1 MNYSITKN
9 GKPLDKKLYTI
20 DEKTKT
26 FSSNESGLVLD
37 FSNEYGWVF
46 DTGSSCTFK
55 TGPDCTFKTSFY
67 CTFKTSSDCT
77 FDTGSNCIFKTGS
90 DCTFDTGPDCTF
102 DTGPDCTFNTS
113 YYCTFDTG
121 SNCIFKTGSDCT
133 FDTGPDCT
141 FNTGSDCTFNT
152 SYKCVVVRRD
162 IYEVIELE
170 EGKKIKLN
178 GYSIKG
184 YKVLVK
190 KTTKEMTVAEVS
202 EKLGYDI
209 KIIK

>member
-37 FSNEYGWVF
+37 FSNEYGWA
-46 DTGSSCTFK
+46 
-55 TGPDCTFKTSFY
+55 
-67 CTFKTSSDCT
+67 
-77 FDTGSNCIFKTGS
+77 FDTGSN
-90 DCTFDTGPDCTF
+90 
-102 DTGPDCTFNTS
+102 
-113 YYCTFDTG
+113 
-121 SNCIFKTGSDCT
+121 
-133 FDTGPDCT
+133 
-141 FNTGSDCTFNT
+141 
-152 SYKCVVVRRD
+152 CVVVRRD
-162 IYEVIELE
+162 IFEVIELE
-170 EGKKIKLN
+170 EGEKIKLN
-178 GYSIKG
+178 YYGVKG

>member
-1 MNYSITKN
+1 MYSITKN

-37 FSNEYGWVF
+37 FSDEYGWVF
-46 DTGSSCTFK
+46 NTNS
-55 TGPDCTFKTSFY
+55 DCTFKTD
-67 CTFKTSSDCT
+67 SDCT
-77 FDTGSNCIFKTGS
+77 FDTGFGCTFDTGPDCTFKTGS
-90 DCTFDTGPDCTF
+90 DCTFDTGYDCTF
-102 DTGPDCTFNTS
+102 KTGYDCTF
-113 YYCTFDTG
+113 
-121 SNCIFKTGSDCT
+121 KTDSDCT
-133 FDTGPDCT
+133 FDTSYDCT
-141 FNTGSDCTFNT
+141 FNTGYDCTFKT
-152 SYKCVVVRRD
+152 GFDCVVVRRD
-162 IYEVIELE
+162 IFEVIKLK

-178 GYSIKG
+178 RYSIKG

-190 KTTKEMTVAEVS
+190 KATKDTTTKEMTVAEIS

>member
-37 FSNEYGWVF
+37 FSDEYGWVF
-46 DTGSSCTFK
+46 DTSFDCTFK
-55 TGPDCTFKTSFY
+55 TGSYCTFKTGFD
-67 CTFKTSSDCT
+67 CTFDTGSGCTFETSFDCTFETSSDCT
-77 FDTGSNCIFKTGS
+77 FDTGSSCI
-90 DCTFDTGPDCTF
+90 
-102 DTGPDCTFNTS
+102 
-113 YYCTFDTG
+113 
-121 SNCIFKTGSDCT
+121 
-133 FDTGPDCT
+133 
-141 FNTGSDCTFNT
+141 FNTG
-152 SYKCVVVRRD
+152 YKCVVVRRD

-178 GYSIKG
+178 DYGVKG

-190 KTTKEMTVAEVS
+190 KAKEVQELTVAEVS
-202 EKLGYDI
+202 EKLGYDV